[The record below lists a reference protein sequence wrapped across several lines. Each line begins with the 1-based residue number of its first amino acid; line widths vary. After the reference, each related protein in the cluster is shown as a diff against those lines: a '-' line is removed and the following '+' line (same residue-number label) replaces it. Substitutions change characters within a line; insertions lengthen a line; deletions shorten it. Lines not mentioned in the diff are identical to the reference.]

1 MSSEGMSTKPAAE
14 VEDKPTAAAEQPRR
28 KRPASERT
36 PDPDEIVV
44 AFFDLTGS
52 GQVYEGLE
60 PPDATGQCH
69 QIGTNPNLQT
79 TRVRSVNV
87 LRDVMPKMAP
97 IRAPMAFKKTY
108 PSQQPSVSQDEFP
121 EEVKQMIL
129 MQTKALQEEERKRTE
144 KKETEEM
151 LDALD
156 AEEDEAKRQAKA
168 EAEAKH
174 QAEEQAKAEAEAK
187 RQAEEQAKAEAEAK
201 RLADEQAKAEAEAK
215 RQAEEQAKAEAEAK
229 RLAEEQAKAEAE
241 AKRQAEEQAKAEAE
255 AKRQAEEQ
263 AKAEAEAKR
272 LAEEQ
277 AKAEEEAKRQ
287 AEATAAAELSRGP
300 DPPPPPP
307 EDDTVSVPVTTTT
320 EDSGPA
326 TSVLESTAAIAKHGM
341 ILGGDALEALERSG
355 LILEPGHWD
364 VMSCLNLDEVI
375 IEDPK
380 PGKEPSVAVDTGAA
394 GTPHDES
401 CPATL
406 VFSLKPTDEPL
417 PTEEKSADEPLPTE
431 EKSADEPLPTEEKS
445 ADEPLPTE
453 EKSADE
459 PLPTEE
465 KPTKGKATTPAPR
478 PPKAGNGEGK
488 PGRGAPKGKKAA
500 EGRRTSGRKPKANTR
515 YVA

>member
-201 RLADEQAKAEAEAK
+201 R
-215 RQAEEQAKAEAEAK
+215 
-229 RLAEEQAKAEAE
+229 
-241 AKRQAEEQAKAEAE
+241 QAEEQAKAEAE
-255 AKRQAEEQ
+255 AKRQ
-263 AKAEAEAKR
+263 
-272 LAEEQ
+272 AEEQ

-320 EDSGPA
+320 EYSGPA

-431 EKSADEPLPTEEKS
+431 EKSADEPLPTEEK
-445 ADEPLPTE
+445 
-453 EKSADE
+453 
-459 PLPTEE
+459 
-465 KPTKGKATTPAPR
+465 PTKGKATTPAPR